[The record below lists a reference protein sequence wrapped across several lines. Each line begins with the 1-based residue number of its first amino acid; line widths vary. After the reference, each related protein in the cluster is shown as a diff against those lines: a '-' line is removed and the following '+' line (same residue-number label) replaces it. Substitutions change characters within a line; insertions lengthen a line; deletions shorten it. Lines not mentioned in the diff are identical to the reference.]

1 MEKHGRKLKKKF
13 KIMLVIV
20 AILLIGIATLLGTFC
35 YFKSPV
41 SNDKKE
47 VSVVIESGSTISDI
61 ATLLKKEG
69 LIKNE
74 AFFKLYVKLKNVSNV
89 YAAKYYFSPS
99 MNLDKIINTLKKGGV
114 NENEISI
121 TFKEGKTIKD
131 YAKVLSETTNISED
145 EFLTKMK
152 DKTYLTSLI
161 KSYWFLTDAILD
173 SNIYYGLEG
182 YLAPDTYNFKDKDVT
197 VEEVIKTLLD
207 QEEKNL
213 SPYKDTLSKMN
224 VHEVLTLASISELE
238 GLKDTDRKLI
248 VGVFQNRLSKGMN
261 LGSDVTTYYA
271 FNQAMDKDLT
281 SEMFNTY
288 NPYNTRSSEMAGKL
302 PVGPICNPSKES
314 ILASINPTK
323 SDYYYFVADKNGNVY
338 YTKTSS
344 EHSAKVKELKE
355 KGDWIW

>member
-1 MEKHGRKLKKKF
+1 MFGLYQYQVSPTDKSSNAKVEVVIKQGMSTSQIASLLKKKY
-13 KIMLVIV
+13 
-20 AILLIGIATLLGTFC
+20 LIRDEF
-35 YFKSPV
+35 
-41 SNDKKE
+41 
-47 VSVVIESGSTISDI
+47 
-61 ATLLKKEG
+61 
-69 LIKNE
+69 
-74 AFFKLYVKLKNVSNV
+74 FFKVYMKLNRRDSIKASTYYLSKNMSLDNIVSLLEKG
-89 YAAKYYFSPS
+89 AS
-99 MNLDKIINTLKKGGV
+99 NTD
-114 NENEISI
+114 ISI

-145 EFLTKMK
+145 KFLTKMK

-302 PVGPICNPSKES
+302 PVGPICNPSIES
-314 ILASINPTK
+314 IKASINPTK

>member
-1 MEKHGRKLKKKF
+1 MRKIAIIFLIIGVLLLGMFGLYQYQVSPTDKSSNAKVEVVIKQGMSTSQIASLLKKKY
-13 KIMLVIV
+13 
-20 AILLIGIATLLGTFC
+20 LIRDEF
-35 YFKSPV
+35 
-41 SNDKKE
+41 
-47 VSVVIESGSTISDI
+47 
-61 ATLLKKEG
+61 
-69 LIKNE
+69 
-74 AFFKLYVKLKNVSNV
+74 FFKVYMKLNRRDSIKASTYYLSKNMSLDNIVSLLEKG
-89 YAAKYYFSPS
+89 AS
-99 MNLDKIINTLKKGGV
+99 NTD
-114 NENEISI
+114 ISI

-302 PVGPICNPSKES
+302 PVGPICNPSIES
-314 ILASINPTK
+314 IKASINPTK

>member
-1 MEKHGRKLKKKF
+1 MRK
-13 KIMLVIV
+13 I
-20 AILLIGIATLLGTFC
+20 AIIFLIIGVLLLGTFGF
-35 YFKSPV
+35 YQYQVSPTDKS
-41 SNDKKE
+41 SNAKVE
-47 VSVVIESGSTISDI
+47 VVIKQGMSTSQI
-61 ATLLKKEG
+61 ASLLKKKY
-69 LIKNE
+69 LIRNE
-74 AFFKLYVKLKNVSNV
+74 FFFKVYMKLNRRDSIKASTYYLSKN
-89 YAAKYYFSPS
+89 
-99 MNLDKIINTLKKGGV
+99 MNLDKIVSLLEKGASNTD
-114 NENEISI
+114 ISI

>member
-1 MEKHGRKLKKKF
+1 MFGLYQYQVSPTDKSSNAKVEVVIKQGMSTSQIASLLKKK
-13 KIMLVIV
+13 
-20 AILLIGIATLLGTFC
+20 
-35 YFKSPV
+35 Y
-41 SNDKKE
+41 
-47 VSVVIESGSTISDI
+47 
-61 ATLLKKEG
+61 
-69 LIKNE
+69 LIKDE
-74 AFFKLYVKLKNVSNV
+74 FFFKVYMKLNRRDSIKASTYYLSKNMSLDNIVSLLEKG
-89 YAAKYYFSPS
+89 AS
-99 MNLDKIINTLKKGGV
+99 NTD
-114 NENEISI
+114 ISI

-207 QEEKNL
+207 QEEKNF

-271 FNQAMDKDLT
+271 FNQTMDKDLT

-288 NPYNTRSSEMAGKL
+288 NPYNTRSSAMAGKL
-302 PVGPICNPSKES
+302 PVGPICNPSIES
-314 ILASINPTK
+314 IMASINPTK

>member
-1 MEKHGRKLKKKF
+1 MFGLYQYQVSPTDKSSNAKVEVVIKQGMSTSQIASLLKKK
-13 KIMLVIV
+13 
-20 AILLIGIATLLGTFC
+20 
-35 YFKSPV
+35 Y
-41 SNDKKE
+41 
-47 VSVVIESGSTISDI
+47 
-61 ATLLKKEG
+61 
-69 LIKNE
+69 LIKDE
-74 AFFKLYVKLKNVSNV
+74 FIFKVYMKLNRRDSIKASTYYLSKNMSLDNIVSLLEKG
-89 YAAKYYFSPS
+89 AS
-99 MNLDKIINTLKKGGV
+99 NTD
-114 NENEISI
+114 ISI

-131 YAKVLSETTNISED
+131 YAKVISETTNISED

-152 DKTYLTSLI
+152 DKTFLTSLI

-302 PVGPICNPSKES
+302 PVGPICNPSIES
-314 ILASINPTK
+314 IMASINPTK

>member
-1 MEKHGRKLKKKF
+1 MRK
-13 KIMLVIV
+13 I
-20 AILLIGIATLLGTFC
+20 AIIFLIIGVLLLGTFGF
-35 YFKSPV
+35 YQYQVSPTDKS
-41 SNDKKE
+41 SNAKVE
-47 VSVVIESGSTISDI
+47 VVIKQGMSTSQI
-61 ATLLKKEG
+61 ASLLKKKY
-69 LIKNE
+69 LIRDE
-74 AFFKLYVKLKNVSNV
+74 FFFKVYMKLNRRDSIKASTYYLSKN
-89 YAAKYYFSPS
+89 
-99 MNLDKIINTLKKGGV
+99 MNLDKIVSLLEKGASNTDV
-114 NENEISI
+114 SI

-131 YAKVLSETTNISED
+131 YAKVVSETTNISED

-302 PVGPICNPSKES
+302 PIGPICNPSKES

>member
-1 MEKHGRKLKKKF
+1 MFGLYQYQVSPTDKSSNAKVEVVIKQGMSTSQIASLLKKKY
-13 KIMLVIV
+13 
-20 AILLIGIATLLGTFC
+20 LIRDEF
-35 YFKSPV
+35 
-41 SNDKKE
+41 
-47 VSVVIESGSTISDI
+47 
-61 ATLLKKEG
+61 
-69 LIKNE
+69 
-74 AFFKLYVKLKNVSNV
+74 FFKVYMKLNRRDSIKASTYYLSKNMSLDNIVSLLE
-89 YAAKYYFSPS
+89 KGTS
-99 MNLDKIINTLKKGGV
+99 NTD
-114 NENEISI
+114 ISI

-131 YAKVLSETTNISED
+131 YAKLLSETTNISED
-145 EFLTKMK
+145 EFLTNMK
-152 DKTYLTSLI
+152 DKTYLASLI

-288 NPYNTRSSEMAGKL
+288 NPYNTRSSAMAGKL
-302 PVGPICNPSKES
+302 PVGPICNPSIES
-314 ILASINPTK
+314 IMASINPTK

>member
-1 MEKHGRKLKKKF
+1 MFGLYQYQVSPTDKSSNAKVEVVIKQGMSTSQIASLLKKKY
-13 KIMLVIV
+13 
-20 AILLIGIATLLGTFC
+20 LIRDEF
-35 YFKSPV
+35 
-41 SNDKKE
+41 
-47 VSVVIESGSTISDI
+47 
-61 ATLLKKEG
+61 
-69 LIKNE
+69 
-74 AFFKLYVKLKNVSNV
+74 FFKVYMKLNRRDSIKASTYYLSKNMSLDNIVSLLEKG
-89 YAAKYYFSPS
+89 AS
-99 MNLDKIINTLKKGGV
+99 NTD
-114 NENEISI
+114 ISI

-131 YAKVLSETTNISED
+131 YAKLLSETTNISED

-302 PVGPICNPSKES
+302 PVGPICNPSKAS

>member
-1 MEKHGRKLKKKF
+1 MFGLYQYQVSPTDKSSNAKVEVVIKPGMSTSQIASLLKKK
-13 KIMLVIV
+13 
-20 AILLIGIATLLGTFC
+20 
-35 YFKSPV
+35 Y
-41 SNDKKE
+41 
-47 VSVVIESGSTISDI
+47 
-61 ATLLKKEG
+61 
-69 LIKNE
+69 LIKDE
-74 AFFKLYVKLKNVSNV
+74 FFFKVYMKLNRRDSIKASTYYLSKNMSLDNIVSLLEKG
-89 YAAKYYFSPS
+89 AS
-99 MNLDKIINTLKKGGV
+99 NTD
-114 NENEISI
+114 ISI

-131 YAKVLSETTNISED
+131 YAKLLSETTNISED

-152 DKTYLTSLI
+152 DKTYLASLI

-288 NPYNTRSSEMAGKL
+288 NPYNTRSSAMAGKL

-314 ILASINPTK
+314 IMASINPTK

>member
-1 MEKHGRKLKKKF
+1 MRK
-13 KIMLVIV
+13 I
-20 AILLIGIATLLGTFC
+20 AIIFLIIGVLLLGTFGF
-35 YFKSPV
+35 YQYQVSPTDKS
-41 SNDKKE
+41 SNAKVE
-47 VSVVIESGSTISDI
+47 VVIKQGMSTSQI
-61 ATLLKKEG
+61 ASLLKKKY
-69 LIKNE
+69 LIRDE
-74 AFFKLYVKLKNVSNV
+74 LFFKVYMKLNRRDSIKASTYYLSKNMSLDNIVSLLEKG
-89 YAAKYYFSPS
+89 AS
-99 MNLDKIINTLKKGGV
+99 NTD
-114 NENEISI
+114 ISI

-131 YAKVLSETTNISED
+131 YAKLLSETTNISED

-302 PVGPICNPSKES
+302 PVGPICNPSIES
-314 ILASINPTK
+314 IKASINPTK

>member
-1 MEKHGRKLKKKF
+1 MERVDFSKVVKVYTRPTGVDWKKYEDGKEYN
-13 KIMLVIV
+13 
-20 AILLIGIATLLGTFC
+20 GTLT
-35 YFKSPV
+35 
-41 SNDKKE
+41 
-47 VSVVIESGSTISDI
+47 
-61 ATLLKKEG
+61 
-69 LIKNE
+69 IKNE
-74 AFFKLYVKLKNVSNV
+74 DGFVLATLNVTMT
-89 YAAKYYFSPS
+89 KEIPTTLPQGFS
-99 MNLDKIINTLKKGGV
+99 
-114 NENEISI
+114 
-121 TFKEGKTIKD
+121 IKD
-131 YAKVLSETTNISED
+131 KQVIDGIYNCYMIADNWAASQASKGVMPIENLINFGLGQADQYNVTFASSV
-145 EFLTKMK
+145 K
-152 DKTYLTSLI
+152 DG
-161 KSYWFLTDAILD
+161 D
-173 SNIYYGLEG
+173 
-182 YLAPDTYNFKDKDVT
+182 KDKDVT

-271 FNQAMDKDLT
+271 FNQTMDKDLT

-288 NPYNTRSSEMAGKL
+288 NPYNTRSSAMAGKL
-302 PVGPICNPSKES
+302 PVGPICNPSIES
-314 ILASINPTK
+314 IMASINPTK

>member
-1 MEKHGRKLKKKF
+1 MRKIAIIFFIIGVLLLGMFGLYQYQVSPTDKSSNAKVEVVIKQGMSTSQIASLLKKKY
-13 KIMLVIV
+13 
-20 AILLIGIATLLGTFC
+20 LIRDEF
-35 YFKSPV
+35 
-41 SNDKKE
+41 
-47 VSVVIESGSTISDI
+47 
-61 ATLLKKEG
+61 
-69 LIKNE
+69 
-74 AFFKLYVKLKNVSNV
+74 FFKVYMKLNRRDSIKASTYYLSKNMSLDNIVSLLEKG
-89 YAAKYYFSPS
+89 AS
-99 MNLDKIINTLKKGGV
+99 NTD
-114 NENEISI
+114 ISI

-271 FNQAMDKDLT
+271 FNQVMDKDLT

-288 NPYNTRSSEMAGKL
+288 NPYNTRSSAMAGKL

-314 ILASINPTK
+314 IMASINPTK

>member
-1 MEKHGRKLKKKF
+1 MRKIEIIFLVIGVLLLGMFGLYQYQVSPTDKSSNAKVEVVIKQGMSTSQIASLLKKKY
-13 KIMLVIV
+13 
-20 AILLIGIATLLGTFC
+20 LIRDEF
-35 YFKSPV
+35 
-41 SNDKKE
+41 
-47 VSVVIESGSTISDI
+47 
-61 ATLLKKEG
+61 
-69 LIKNE
+69 
-74 AFFKLYVKLKNVSNV
+74 FFKVYMKLNRRDSIKASTYYLSKNMSLDNIVSLLEKG
-89 YAAKYYFSPS
+89 AS
-99 MNLDKIINTLKKGGV
+99 NTD
-114 NENEISI
+114 ISI

-288 NPYNTRSSEMAGKL
+288 NPYNTRSSAMAGKL

>member
-1 MEKHGRKLKKKF
+1 MFGLYQYQVSPTDKSSNAKVEVVIKQGMSTSQIASLLKKKY
-13 KIMLVIV
+13 
-20 AILLIGIATLLGTFC
+20 LIRDEF
-35 YFKSPV
+35 
-41 SNDKKE
+41 
-47 VSVVIESGSTISDI
+47 
-61 ATLLKKEG
+61 
-69 LIKNE
+69 
-74 AFFKLYVKLKNVSNV
+74 FFKVYMKLNRRDSIKASTYYLSKNMSLDNIVSLLEKG
-89 YAAKYYFSPS
+89 AS
-99 MNLDKIINTLKKGGV
+99 NTD
-114 NENEISI
+114 ISI

-271 FNQAMDKDLT
+271 FNQVMDKDLT

-288 NPYNTRSSEMAGKL
+288 NPYNTRSSAMAGKL

-314 ILASINPTK
+314 IMASINPTK

>member
-1 MEKHGRKLKKKF
+1 MRKIAIIFLIIGVLLLGMLGLYQYQVSPTDKSSNAKVEVVIKQGMSTSQIASLLKKKY
-13 KIMLVIV
+13 
-20 AILLIGIATLLGTFC
+20 LIRDEF
-35 YFKSPV
+35 
-41 SNDKKE
+41 
-47 VSVVIESGSTISDI
+47 
-61 ATLLKKEG
+61 
-69 LIKNE
+69 
-74 AFFKLYVKLKNVSNV
+74 FFKVYMKLNRRDSIKASTYYLSKN
-89 YAAKYYFSPS
+89 
-99 MNLDKIINTLKKGGV
+99 MNLDNIVSLLEKGASNTD
-114 NENEISI
+114 ISI

>member
-1 MEKHGRKLKKKF
+1 MRK
-13 KIMLVIV
+13 I
-20 AILLIGIATLLGTFC
+20 AIIFLIIGVLLLGTFGF
-35 YFKSPV
+35 YQYQVSPTDKSSDAKV
-41 SNDKKE
+41 E
-47 VSVVIESGSTISDI
+47 VVVKPGMSTSQI
-61 ATLLKKEG
+61 ASLLKKKY
-69 LIKNE
+69 LIRDE
-74 AFFKLYVKLKNVSNV
+74 FFFKVYMKLNRRDSIKASTYYLSKN
-89 YAAKYYFSPS
+89 
-99 MNLDKIINTLKKGGV
+99 MNLDKIVSLLEKGASNTD
-114 NENEISI
+114 ISI

-131 YAKVLSETTNISED
+131 YAKVISESTNISEE

-152 DKTYLTSLI
+152 DTTYLTSLI
-161 KSYWFLTDAILD
+161 NSYWFLTDAILD

-213 SPYKDTLSKMN
+213 SFYKDALSKMN
-224 VHEVLTLASISELE
+224 IHEVLTLASMAELE
-238 GLKDTDRKLI
+238 GVKDTDRKLI

-288 NPYNTRSSEMAGKL
+288 NPYNTRSSAMAGKL

-314 ILASINPTK
+314 ILASINPTS

>member
-1 MEKHGRKLKKKF
+1 MRK
-13 KIMLVIV
+13 I
-20 AILLIGIATLLGTFC
+20 AIIFLIIGVLLLGMFGLYQYQVSPTD
-35 YFKSPV
+35 KS
-41 SNDKKE
+41 SNAKVE
-47 VSVVIESGSTISDI
+47 VVIKQGMSTSQI
-61 ATLLKKEG
+61 ASLLKKNY
-69 LIKNE
+69 LIRDE
-74 AFFKLYVKLKNVSNV
+74 FFFKVYMKLNRRDSIKASTYYLSKNMSLDNIVSLLEKG
-89 YAAKYYFSPS
+89 AS
-99 MNLDKIINTLKKGGV
+99 NTD
-114 NENEISI
+114 ISI

-131 YAKVLSETTNISED
+131 YAKVLSETTNISEY

-281 SEMFNTY
+281 IEMFNTY
-288 NPYNTRSSEMAGKL
+288 NPYNTRSSAMAGKL
-302 PVGPICNPSKES
+302 PVGPICNPSIES
-314 ILASINPTK
+314 IMASINPTK

>member
-1 MEKHGRKLKKKF
+1 MRK
-13 KIMLVIV
+13 I
-20 AILLIGIATLLGTFC
+20 AIIFLIIGVLLLGTFGF
-35 YFKSPV
+35 YQYQVSPTDKS
-41 SNDKKE
+41 SNAKVE
-47 VSVVIESGSTISDI
+47 VVIKQGMSTSQI
-61 ATLLKKEG
+61 ASLLKKKY
-69 LIKNE
+69 LIRDE
-74 AFFKLYVKLKNVSNV
+74 FFFKVYMKLNRRDSIKASTYYLSKNMSLDNIASLLEKGASN
-89 YAAKYYFSPS
+89 
-99 MNLDKIINTLKKGGV
+99 TG
-114 NENEISI
+114 ISI

-131 YAKVLSETTNISED
+131 YAKLLSETTNISED

-182 YLAPDTYNFKDKDVT
+182 YLAPDTYNFENKDVT

-288 NPYNTRSSEMAGKL
+288 NPYNTRSSAMAGKL

>member
-1 MEKHGRKLKKKF
+1 MFGLYQYQVSPTDKSSNAKVEVVIKQGMSTSQIASLLKKKY
-13 KIMLVIV
+13 
-20 AILLIGIATLLGTFC
+20 LIRDEF
-35 YFKSPV
+35 
-41 SNDKKE
+41 
-47 VSVVIESGSTISDI
+47 
-61 ATLLKKEG
+61 
-69 LIKNE
+69 
-74 AFFKLYVKLKNVSNV
+74 FFKVYMKLNRRDSIKASTYYLSKNMSLDNIVSLLEKG
-89 YAAKYYFSPS
+89 AS
-99 MNLDKIINTLKKGGV
+99 NTD
-114 NENEISI
+114 ISI

-131 YAKVLSETTNISED
+131 YAKLLSETTNISED

>member
-1 MEKHGRKLKKKF
+1 MFGLYQYQVSPTDESSNAKVEVVIKQGMSTSQIASLLKKKY
-13 KIMLVIV
+13 
-20 AILLIGIATLLGTFC
+20 LIRDEF
-35 YFKSPV
+35 
-41 SNDKKE
+41 
-47 VSVVIESGSTISDI
+47 
-61 ATLLKKEG
+61 
-69 LIKNE
+69 
-74 AFFKLYVKLKNVSNV
+74 FFKVYMKLNRRDSIKASTYYLSKNMSLDNIVSLLEKG
-89 YAAKYYFSPS
+89 AS
-99 MNLDKIINTLKKGGV
+99 NTD
-114 NENEISI
+114 ISI

-145 EFLTKMK
+145 EFLIKMK

>member
-1 MEKHGRKLKKKF
+1 MFGLYQYQVSPTDKSSNAKVEVVIKQGMSTSQIASLLKKKY
-13 KIMLVIV
+13 
-20 AILLIGIATLLGTFC
+20 LIRDEF
-35 YFKSPV
+35 
-41 SNDKKE
+41 
-47 VSVVIESGSTISDI
+47 
-61 ATLLKKEG
+61 
-69 LIKNE
+69 
-74 AFFKLYVKLKNVSNV
+74 FFKVYMKLNRRDSIKASTYYLSKN
-89 YAAKYYFSPS
+89 
-99 MNLDKIINTLKKGGV
+99 MNLDKIVSLLEKGASNTDV
-114 NENEISI
+114 SI

-131 YAKVLSETTNISED
+131 YAKLLSETTNISED

>member
-1 MEKHGRKLKKKF
+1 MRK
-13 KIMLVIV
+13 I
-20 AILLIGIATLLGTFC
+20 AIIFLIIGVLLLGTFGF
-35 YFKSPV
+35 YQYQVSPTDKS
-41 SNDKKE
+41 SNAKVE
-47 VSVVIESGSTISDI
+47 VVIKQGMSTSQI
-61 ATLLKKEG
+61 ASLLKKKY
-69 LIKNE
+69 LIRDE
-74 AFFKLYVKLKNVSNV
+74 FFFKVYMKLNRRDSIKASTYYLSKN
-89 YAAKYYFSPS
+89 
-99 MNLDKIINTLKKGGV
+99 MNLDKIVSLLEKGASNTDV
-114 NENEISI
+114 SI

-131 YAKVLSETTNISED
+131 YAKVVSETTNISED

-161 KSYWFLTDAILD
+161 KSYWFLTAAILD

-213 SPYKDTLSKMN
+213 TPYKDTLSKMN

-302 PVGPICNPSKES
+302 PIGPICNPSKES

>member
-1 MEKHGRKLKKKF
+1 MRKIAIIFLIIGVLLLGMFGLYQYQVSPTDKSSNAKVEVVIKQGMSTSQIASLLKKKY
-13 KIMLVIV
+13 
-20 AILLIGIATLLGTFC
+20 LIRDEF
-35 YFKSPV
+35 
-41 SNDKKE
+41 
-47 VSVVIESGSTISDI
+47 
-61 ATLLKKEG
+61 
-69 LIKNE
+69 
-74 AFFKLYVKLKNVSNV
+74 FFKVYMKLNRRDSIKASTYYLSKNMSLDNIVSLLEKG
-89 YAAKYYFSPS
+89 AS
-99 MNLDKIINTLKKGGV
+99 NTD
-114 NENEISI
+114 ISI

-288 NPYNTRSSEMAGKL
+288 KPYNTRSSALACKL
-302 PVGPICNPSKES
+302 PVGPICNPSIES
-314 ILASINPTK
+314 IMASINPTK

>member
-1 MEKHGRKLKKKF
+1 MRK
-13 KIMLVIV
+13 I
-20 AILLIGIATLLGTFC
+20 AIIFLIIGVLLLGTFGF
-35 YFKSPV
+35 YQYQVSPTDKSSDAKV
-41 SNDKKE
+41 E
-47 VSVVIESGSTISDI
+47 VVVKPGMSTSQI
-61 ATLLKKEG
+61 ASLLKKKY
-69 LIKNE
+69 LIRDE
-74 AFFKLYVKLKNVSNV
+74 FFFKVYMKLNRRDSIKASTYYLSKN
-89 YAAKYYFSPS
+89 
-99 MNLDKIINTLKKGGV
+99 MNLDKIVSLLEKGASNTD
-114 NENEISI
+114 ISI

-131 YAKVLSETTNISED
+131 YAKVISESTNISEE

-152 DKTYLTSLI
+152 DTTYLTSLI
-161 KSYWFLTDAILD
+161 NSYWFLTDAILD

-213 SPYKDTLSKMN
+213 SSYKDVLSKMN
-224 VHEVLTLASISELE
+224 IHEVLTLASMAELE
-238 GLKDTDRKLI
+238 GVKDTDRKLI

-288 NPYNTRSSEMAGKL
+288 NPYNTRSSAMAGKL

-314 ILASINPTK
+314 ILASINPTS

>member
-1 MEKHGRKLKKKF
+1 MFGLYQYQVSPTDKSSNAKVEVVIKQGMSTSQIASLLKKKY
-13 KIMLVIV
+13 
-20 AILLIGIATLLGTFC
+20 LIRDEF
-35 YFKSPV
+35 
-41 SNDKKE
+41 
-47 VSVVIESGSTISDI
+47 
-61 ATLLKKEG
+61 
-69 LIKNE
+69 
-74 AFFKLYVKLKNVSNV
+74 FFKVYMKLNRRDSIKASTYYLSKN
-89 YAAKYYFSPS
+89 
-99 MNLDKIINTLKKGGV
+99 MNLDNIVSLLEKGASNTD
-114 NENEISI
+114 ISI

-182 YLAPDTYNFKDKDVT
+182 YLATDTYNFKDKDVT

-288 NPYNTRSSEMAGKL
+288 NPYNTRSSAMAGKL
-302 PVGPICNPSKES
+302 PVGPICNPSIES
-314 ILASINPTK
+314 IKASINPTK